1 MIINTGSRTDI
12 PAYFSSWFYRR
23 IKEGYVMVRNP
34 YYPEQVMHYEL
45 NPDVVDA
52 LIFCT
57 KNPAPMLDGLSQ
69 LKNYGQLWYV
79 TITPYGKEIE
89 PGVPDNNEVM
99 EAFCRLSQMVG
110 AASVIWRYDPVF
122 ITEKYTLDFHRRA
135 FEQMARRLAGCTH
148 RCVISFI
155 DLYEKTRRNFPG
167 VCSVTEEERHA
178 IGRAFAAVGREYGIR
193 IHTCCEGTELGAY
206 GIDTSGCMTKA
217 VVEEAIGRKLVVP
230 KAKKPA
236 REGCS
241 CLLGNDIGVYNTC
254 PHGCL
259 YCYANYDRKTVEA
272 NLRLHDPASPFLI
285 GWEREG
291 DQVAKARQFSYA
303 DDQLSLFD

>member
-148 RCVISFI
+148 Q
-155 DLYEKTRRNFPG
+155 
-167 VCSVTEEERHA
+167 
-178 IGRAFAAVGREYGIR
+178 VGGKR
-193 IHTCCEGTELGAY
+193 
-206 GIDTSGCMTKA
+206 S
-217 VVEEAIGRKLVVP
+217 
-230 KAKKPA
+230 
-236 REGCS
+236 
-241 CLLGNDIGVYNTC
+241 
-254 PHGCL
+254 
-259 YCYANYDRKTVEA
+259 
-272 NLRLHDPASPFLI
+272 
-285 GWEREG
+285 
-291 DQVAKARQFSYA
+291 
-303 DDQLSLFD
+303 